1 MSREH
6 LVDKPL
12 AVIDGLSVKRI
23 RYSKYVPDPA
33 GEMSMEDLLGALS
46 DYLLQSGF
54 QNYMFYDMDGE
65 GEQTLDD
72 LRRAIE
78 QALMEGNLL
87 DEEMQERLRQM
98 QMEGTLD
105 ELIEQLIERMEQED
119 YISIDDPH
127 DPSRESS
134 VGGQTGEA
142 QQEKFE
148 ITDKSLDFLGFK
160 TLRDLMGSLGKSSF
174 GRHDTRDLSTGIE
187 ASGASRPY
195 EFGDT
200 LNLDITATL
209 SSAIQREGLSLPLN
223 IEYSDLQ
230 VHQCEYQSSCATV
243 LMLDCSH
250 SMILYGE
257 DRFTPAKKVAMALSQ
272 LIRTQYP
279 GDSLSL
285 VLFHDSAEEVPL
297 SQLAR
302 VKVGPY
308 YTNTREGLRLAQRV
322 LQRQRKDMKQI
333 VMITDGKPSALTLE
347 DGRIYKN
354 AFGLD
359 PMVVSQTLE
368 EVSKCKRAGV
378 MINTFML
385 ASDYGLVQ
393 FVQKVTEMCRGKA
406 YFTTPYTL
414 GQYLLMDYMSRK
426 TKTIH

>member
-98 QMEGTLD
+98 QMDGTLD

-142 QQEKFE
+142 QQAKFE

-200 LNLDITATL
+200 LPRSPAPF
-209 SSAIQREGLSLPLN
+209 SA
-223 IEYSDLQ
+223 
-230 VHQCEYQSSCATV
+230 
-243 LMLDCSH
+243 
-250 SMILYGE
+250 
-257 DRFTPAKKVAMALSQ
+257 
-272 LIRTQYP
+272 
-279 GDSLSL
+279 
-285 VLFHDSAEEVPL
+285 
-297 SQLAR
+297 
-302 VKVGPY
+302 
-308 YTNTREGLRLAQRV
+308 
-322 LQRQRKDMKQI
+322 
-333 VMITDGKPSALTLE
+333 
-347 DGRIYKN
+347 
-354 AFGLD
+354 
-359 PMVVSQTLE
+359 
-368 EVSKCKRAGV
+368 
-378 MINTFML
+378 
-385 ASDYGLVQ
+385 
-393 FVQKVTEMCRGKA
+393 KA
-406 YFTTPYTL
+406 
-414 GQYLLMDYMSRK
+414 
-426 TKTIH
+426 

>member
-1 MSREH
+1 M
-6 LVDKPL
+6 
-12 AVIDGLSVKRI
+12 KRI

-33 GEMSMEDLLGALS
+33 GEMSLEDLLGALS

-54 QNYMFYDMDGE
+54 QDFMYDEFMDS
-65 GEQTLDD
+65 EQSLDD

-78 QALMEGNLL
+78 RALFESDLL
-87 DEEMQERLRQM
+87 DEQMRQQLEQM
-98 QMEGTLD
+98 QMEGNLD
-105 ELIEQLIERMEQED
+105 ELIEQLIERMQQED
-119 YISIDDPH
+119 YISIDQPH
-127 DPSRESS
+127 DPAQPS
-134 VGGQTGEA
+134 VGSKRSGDP
-142 QQEKFE
+142 QQAKFE
-148 ITDKSLDFLGFK
+148 ITDKSLDFLGYK
-160 TLRDLMGSLGKSSF
+160 TLRDLMGSLGKSNF
-174 GRHDTRDLSTGIE
+174 GRHDTRDMATGVE
-187 ASGASRPY
+187 TSGASRTY

-209 SSAIQREGLSLPLN
+209 SSAIQREGLKLPLN

-257 DRFTPAKKVAMALSQ
+257 DRFTPAKKVAMALSH

-285 VLFHDSAEEVPL
+285 ILFHDSAEEVPL

-302 VKVGPY
+302 VQVGPY
-308 YTNTREGLRLAQRV
+308 YTNTREGLRLAQRI

-347 DGRIYKN
+347 DGQIYKN

-359 PMVVSQTLE
+359 PLVVSRTLE

-393 FVQKVTEMCRGKA
+393 FVQKITEMCRGKA

>member
-1 MSREH
+1 M
-6 LVDKPL
+6 
-12 AVIDGLSVKRI
+12 KRI

-33 GEMSMEDLLGALS
+33 GEMSMEDLLSALS

-54 QNYMFYDMDGE
+54 QNYMFYDME

-78 QALMEGNLL
+78 QALLDGNLL

-98 QMEGTLD
+98 QMDGTLD

-119 YISIDDPH
+119 YISVDQPH
-127 DPSRESS
+127 DPSQQSS
-134 VGGQTGEA
+134 VGGQAGEA
-142 QQEKFE
+142 QQAKFE

-209 SSAIQREGLSLPLN
+209 SSAIQREGLKLPLN

-257 DRFTPAKKVAMALSQ
+257 DRFTPAKKVAMALSH

-322 LQRQRKDMKQI
+322 LQR
-333 VMITDGKPSALTLE
+333 
-347 DGRIYKN
+347 RIRRH
-354 AFGLD
+354 
-359 PMVVSQTLE
+359 
-368 EVSKCKRAGV
+368 RA
-378 MINTFML
+378 NR
-385 ASDYGLVQ
+385 YGPRRRL
-393 FVQKVTEMCRGKA
+393 
-406 YFTTPYTL
+406 
-414 GQYLLMDYMSRK
+414 
-426 TKTIH
+426 

>member
-1 MSREH
+1 M
-6 LVDKPL
+6 
-12 AVIDGLSVKRI
+12 KRI

-33 GEMSMEDLLGALS
+33 GEMSMEELLSALS

-54 QNYMFYDMDGE
+54 QNYMFYDMPE
-65 GEQTLDD
+65 AEQTLDD

-78 QALMEGNLL
+78 QALLDGNML
-87 DEEMQERLRQM
+87 DEEMQERLREM
-98 QMEGTLD
+98 QMDGTLD
-105 ELIEQLIERMEQED
+105 DLIEQLIERLQQED
-119 YISIDDPH
+119 YISLDQPH
-127 DPSRESS
+127 DPSKQSG
-134 VGGQTGEA
+134 VGGQAGEA
-142 QQEKFE
+142 QQAKFE

-174 GRHDTRDLSTGIE
+174 GRHDTRDLATGIE
-187 ASGASRPY
+187 TSGASRPY

-209 SSAIQREGLSLPLN
+209 SSAIQREGLKLPLN

-257 DRFTPAKKVAMALSQ
+257 DRFTPAKKVAMALSH